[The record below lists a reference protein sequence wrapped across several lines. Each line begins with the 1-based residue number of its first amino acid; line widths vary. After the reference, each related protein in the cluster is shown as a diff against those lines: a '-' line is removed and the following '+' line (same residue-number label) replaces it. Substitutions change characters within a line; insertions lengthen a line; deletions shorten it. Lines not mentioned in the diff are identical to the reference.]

1 MKDKECC
8 ALSSC
13 QLSVS
18 CPGIHY
24 YMICS
29 LIAGCKGYFSG
40 FFCVLFFFSSV
51 FGAGHSNLILA
62 LSKNIQLFFLES
74 VDLGIG

>member
-1 MKDKECC
+1 MFKMFKNCRKDKECC

-40 FFCVLFFFSSV
+40 FFVFYFFF
-51 FGAGHSNLILA
+51 L
-62 LSKNIQLFFLES
+62 LS
-74 VDLGIG
+74 LGQDTAI